1 MDKNA
6 KLSDEGIVLSDKID
20 IDTAIAILHK
30 WVGLVAA
37 KKAASSKREFMAAQK
52 MFVDFRRVSKH
63 YYDQIT
69 EHLNLDFK
77 FEQVE
82 LDKKNRDILAGI
94 VLVYLAGV
102 KANHIESFISIQDA
116 KNLFAKLA
124 SSTIE
129 EVDALFSKPY
139 FSEMMQVGRTV
150 D

>member
-1 MDKNA
+1 M
-6 KLSDEGIVLSDKID
+6 SHEGIILADKID
-20 IDTAIAILHK
+20 IDTAIGILNK
-30 WVGLVAA
+30 WVSLVAA
-37 KKAASSKREFMAAQK
+37 KKAASTKHEFMAAQK

-69 EHLNLDFK
+69 EHLNLGYK

-82 LDKKNRDILAGI
+82 LDKNNRDILAGI
-94 VLVYLAGV
+94 VLVYLSGV
-102 KANHIESFISIQDA
+102 KANHIEPIVSLQNA
-116 KNLFAKLA
+116 KKLYAKLA

-139 FSEMMQVGRTV
+139 FSEMMQGGFTV